1 MEKPLSMIPNETEPS
16 LWKNKNIILLWS
28 GSLISSFGYQFYIVA
43 LPLLIYHLTES
54 PLAMST
60 MRAVEF
66 VPNVILGVFAGIFV
80 DRFNRKRIM
89 TWMTIIQITVIA
101 SLVMM
106 LIFKWIAI
114 WQLFLFGFLLSS
126 SSYTLGNA
134 QHALVPTLVSKNFLT
149 EVNARFSLISTL
161 VNLIG
166 PGMAGL
172 ILSLTTFHIS
182 FGLYGICL
190 IALLCC
196 IFSLSI
202 ESHEKKVKKT
212 SLWDDF
218 KEGWSELVL
227 NKTLLPPTIAILF
240 MNFAS
245 SLILGVYMF
254 YAIDQLG
261 TSESQVG
268 ILLSIGSI
276 GGLVGAFFAP
286 KIRKKIPRGRLF
298 SYCILVDSIGMIC
311 MSIVP
316 VWWLLGCCLLL
327 RTLAVTITNIIYLS
341 IRQEFTPNHLLGR
354 VAGTSSMLMKLATP
368 GALLLS
374 GVLAGILP
382 IKLLFVIAG
391 ILMIIIYLFIRKQAI
406 VHIR

>member
-1 MEKPLSMIPNETEPS
+1 
-16 LWKNKNIILLWS
+16 
-28 GSLISSFGYQFYIVA
+28 
-43 LPLLIYHLTES
+43 
-54 PLAMST
+54 
-60 MRAVEF
+60 
-66 VPNVILGVFAGIFV
+66 
-80 DRFNRKRIM
+80 
-89 TWMTIIQITVIA
+89 
-101 SLVMM
+101 
-106 LIFKWIAI
+106 
-114 WQLFLFGFLLSS
+114 
-126 SSYTLGNA
+126 
-134 QHALVPTLVSKNFLT
+134 
-149 EVNARFSLISTL
+149 
-161 VNLIG
+161 
-166 PGMAGL
+166 
-172 ILSLTTFHIS
+172 
-182 FGLYGICL
+182 
-190 IALLCC
+190 
-196 IFSLSI
+196 
-202 ESHEKKVKKT
+202 
-212 SLWDDF
+212 
-218 KEGWSELVL
+218 
-227 NKTLLPPTIAILF
+227 

-286 KIRKKIPRGRLF
+286 KILKKIPRGRLF
-298 SYCILVDSIGMIC
+298 SYCILIDSIGMIC

-406 VHIR
+406 IHIR